1 MHDGYMPAYSRLSDA
16 DRRVVH
22 QALGL
27 LRASVVGQ
35 VFDCPTSVMAYLTLR
50 YADLEHE
57 VFGVLWVDARNR
69 LIAEDVLFR
78 GTLAET
84 SVYPRELAKHGL
96 RRNAGAALLFHNHPT
111 GCAEPSRADEML
123 TKTLQSALDLVSI
136 RVLDHIVV
144 GAGGAVSFAQRG
156 LL

>member
-27 LRASVVGQ
+27 LKASVVGQ
-35 VFDCPTSVMAYLTLR
+35 VFSCPTSVMAYLTLR

-57 VFGVLWVDARNR
+57 VFGVLWVDGQNR

-78 GTLAET
+78 GTLAQT
-84 SVYPRELAKHGL
+84 SVYPRELAKLGL
-96 RRNAGAALLFHNHPT
+96 RCNAGAVLLFHNHPT

-123 TKTLQSALDLVSI
+123 TKTLQETLHLVDI